1 MQQFSLFPRRE
12 GVMHMLSTLQTSYLI
27 ARLCEECWGR
37 WGEYF
42 VVQQFRLCLF
52 QFHGKN
58 GSTKSPLKWLVIGWW
73 MDSYFFKRSS
83 EQTRGDFFS
92 SLHWFFFNNSV
103 GMRAVL
109 VSFSL
114 FFSSH
119 YTLGQ
124 LAIFC
129 PLIQFSLSWKKVE
142 ILAKI
147 VILSQCAS
155 LIFSLLLLLL
165 MVFVRIWDDIL
176 NQILEHGM
184 KFLQIFGWL

>member
-1 MQQFSLFPRRE
+1 MIFFVIIKTTSSVQNCHEVNQNWTLPILELKIVNFHTVWNSNIDKTVTKKKFFRSSLQSCWMQQFSLFPRRE

-42 VVQQFRLCLF
+42 VEQQFRLCLF

-92 SLHWFFFNNSV
+92 PL
-103 GMRAVL
+103 
-109 VSFSL
+109 FSWYASRSGL
-114 FFSSH
+114 F
-119 YTLGQ
+119 
-124 LAIFC
+124 
-129 PLIQFSLSWKKVE
+129 
-142 ILAKI
+142 
-147 VILSQCAS
+147 
-155 LIFSLLLLLL
+155 
-165 MVFVRIWDDIL
+165 
-176 NQILEHGM
+176 
-184 KFLQIFGWL
+184 